1 MPPDGA
7 AFAPNGN
14 APKDDQEKKVL
25 AKVLIVDDDKTT
37 VMLLQTLLE
46 LDGFEIATTGRGADV
61 IQHIETFHPDV
72 VLMDYH
78 LSDIEGVEV
87 LREMRA
93 GKYANMP
100 VVMAS
105 GLDVEDEVIA
115 AGANEFLIKPFE
127 PDQLPKIFNSLID
140 G

>member
-1 MPPDGA
+1 M
-7 AFAPNGN
+7 
-14 APKDDQEKKVL
+14 

-46 LDGFEIATTGRGADV
+46 LDGFEIATIGNGGGV
-61 IQHIETFHPDV
+61 LSLIETFQPDV

-78 LSDIEGVEV
+78 LSDMDGVEV
-87 LREMRA
+87 LREIRA
-93 GKYANMP
+93 HATYHNLP

-105 GLDVEDEVIA
+105 GLDVEREVVA
-115 AGANEFLIKPFE
+115 AGANKFLVKPFE
-127 PDQLPKIFNSLID
+127 PDELPGLFNSYIN

>member
-1 MPPDGA
+1 M
-7 AFAPNGN
+7 
-14 APKDDQEKKVL
+14 

-61 IQHIETFHPDV
+61 IEHIEQFQPDV

-78 LSDIEGVEV
+78 LSDMEGVDV
-87 LREMRA
+87 LKEMRA
-93 GKYANMP
+93 GKHAAMP

-105 GLDVEDEVIA
+105 GLDVGEEVLA
-115 AGANEFLIKPFE
+115 AGANEFLVKPFE
-127 PDQLPKIFNSLID
+127 PGDLPGIFNSLIE